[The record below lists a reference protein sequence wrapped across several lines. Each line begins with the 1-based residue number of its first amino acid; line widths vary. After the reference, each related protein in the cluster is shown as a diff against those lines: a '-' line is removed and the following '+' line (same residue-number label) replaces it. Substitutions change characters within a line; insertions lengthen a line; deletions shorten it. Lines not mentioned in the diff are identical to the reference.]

1 MNTPAEERL
10 EALDKIMSALAHP
23 ARRQILMA
31 VYFRGEAVSAGQ
43 IAARF
48 AHTWPTTTRHIRV
61 LEEAG
66 LLRQHRAGR
75 TRLYSADPARLD
87 VLRGWLDWFG
97 QSRRRACH

>member
-1 MNTPAEERL
+1 MSPPAQERL

-31 VYFRGEAVSAGQ
+31 VHFRGQAVTAGQ

-48 AHTWPTTTRHIRV
+48 AHAWPTTTRHIRV

-87 VLRGWLDWFG
+87 VLRDWLNWFG
-97 QSRRRACH
+97 RETRPDHR